1 MKHYSGIRRG
11 FPDRRGEAV
20 VTIHETGRP
29 PRPLDPRLDLRNHSP
44 TGCEWGYAGSGPAQ
58 LALALAADTL
68 GDDDR
73 ALAVYAGLKFIL
85 IAALPVGEWTISAKD
100 VLAIIVA
107 IEADQR
113 PPAA

>member
-1 MKHYSGIRRG
+1 MKHYSGSRRG

-20 VTIHETGRP
+20 VTVHKRGKP
-29 PRPLDPRLDLRNHSP
+29 PRPLNPRLDLRCHSP

-58 LALALAADTL
+58 LALALAADAL

-73 ALAVYAGLKFIL
+73 ALATYQGLKYVL

-100 VLAIIVA
+100 VLAIIEA